1 MHEVAQS
8 YARVLGFA
16 LIVLLLTACGSAGDF
31 SESETAPQP
40 ALRSGA
46 DSPVD
51 SKEAAIAAVRTHL
64 SEIIS
69 CREAHGRLE
78 QDFSQGMFEARLASA
93 YSLRTQNPVWE
104 VAFVR
109 RPPYPVRHLV
119 CGAERRHSA
128 GEHQRGDV
136 LRIPAPS
143 HVPPRLSC
151 NSVLTEIDPRQGEKR
166 GYCAVCRTVASASG
180 SVNAPR

>member
-104 VAFVR
+104 VAFAGDLHIPYVIWFVEQSDGTVLASISAATYYESPLHHMCR
-109 RPPYPVRHLV
+109 R
-119 CGAERRHSA
+119 
-128 GEHQRGDV
+128 D
-136 LRIPAPS
+136 
-143 HVPPRLSC
+143 
-151 NSVLTEIDPRQGEKR
+151 
-166 GYCAVCRTVASASG
+166 
-180 SVNAPR
+180 